1 MSKFYR
7 IKIIQLKRR
16 QLVFWTGDRK
26 SHRDKCF
33 QSIGCGFLSRQSAFL
48 SETDR
53 GQLEALLEVASSGNC
68 TWWSFLLC
76 TRILNSFPLTS
87 LQFLYLLI
95 QTMLQ
100 LERHHYKRT
109 DCLLLWDVVVVGL
122 VFLFWDESISHWGW
136 ILSNWA
142 FLATSWQFLTFTT
155 NDYAS
160 LQCWGQA
167 SDN

>member
-1 MSKFYR
+1 M
-7 IKIIQLKRR
+7 IGKRR
-16 QLVFWTGDRK
+16 LLLWKAGDNK
-26 SHRDKCF
+26 SHRDKCC
-33 QSIGCGFLSRQSAFL
+33 QNIGCDFLSRQSAFL

-76 TRILNSFPLTS
+76 TLILNSFPLTS
-87 LQFLYLLI
+87 LQSLYLLI

-122 VFLFWDESISHWGW
+122 VFLFWDK
-136 ILSNWA
+136 ILNRGY
-142 FLATSWQFLTFTT
+142 FLLAEK
-155 NDYAS
+155 
-160 LQCWGQA
+160 
-167 SDN
+167 

>member
-1 MSKFYR
+1 MAILSQSFEQGIENLTETNIAKTLAVVSWADNLHFCQKQIEDCWKHFWKWHRLEIR
-7 IKIIQLKRR
+7 IGGVSCYMYSDIK
-16 QLVFWTGDRK
+16 
-26 SHRDKCF
+26 
-33 QSIGCGFLSRQSAFL
+33 FLSPHKSQH
-48 SETDR
+48 
-53 GQLEALLEVASSGNC
+53 
-68 TWWSFLLC
+68 
-76 TRILNSFPLTS
+76 
-87 LQFLYLLI
+87 LLI
-95 QTMLQ
+95 QTMPQ
-100 LERHHYKRT
+100 LERHHYKPT
-109 DCLLLWDVVVVGL
+109 DCLLLWDLVVVGL